1 MQGQNL
7 NFTQFRAE
15 CISMFGLQIKAPKL
29 KAATNSVSS
38 SGALKE
44 QKTHSQRKIIGKDK
58 KIKAQTE
65 LIEKQKWEIENLKA
79 AQATG
84 VSPQQL
90 VTTISQAMS
99 CLYVGDKKMQ
109 PNKIESGSK
118 FMGIPRPPKPL
129 AGVDGSLDNNLT
141 CRYCKDTGHELEN
154 CRWLKNKLACEC
166 AAMQSIVT
174 EESLN
179 LNHH

>member
-1 MQGQNL
+1 M
-7 NFTQFRAE
+7 
-15 CISMFGLQIKAPKL
+15 
-29 KAATNSVSS
+29 KAATNSVSL

-44 QKTHSQRKIIGKDK
+44 QKTCSQKKNSGKDK
-58 KIKAQTE
+58 KIKAQME

-90 VTTISQAMS
+90 VTAILQAMS
-99 CLYVGDKKMQ
+99 CLYVGDKKIQ
-109 PNKIESGSK
+109 PNKIQSGNK
-118 FMGIPRPPKPL
+118 FMGIPRPPKPS

-141 CRYCKDTGHELEN
+141 CWYCKDTGHELEN
-154 CRWLKNKLACEC
+154 CRQLKNKLVCKH

>member
-1 MQGQNL
+1 M
-7 NFTQFRAE
+7 
-15 CISMFGLQIKAPKL
+15 

-44 QKTHSQRKIIGKDK
+44 QKTHSQKRNSRKDK

-90 VTTISQAMS
+90 VTAISQAMS
-99 CLYVGDKKMQ
+99 CLYVGDKKIQ
-109 PNKIESGSK
+109 PNKTNSGSK
-118 FMGIPRPPKPL
+118 FMGILRPPKPS
-129 AGVDGSLDNNLT
+129 AG
-141 CRYCKDTGHELEN
+141 
-154 CRWLKNKLACEC
+154 
-166 AAMQSIVT
+166 
-174 EESLN
+174 
-179 LNHH
+179 